1 MASGGDVPDP
11 NKPKALAKT
20 LKTTN
25 GKKPPKVVE
34 KPKAKKPKAIA
45 K

>member
-11 NKPKALAKT
+11 NKPKNLAKL

-25 GKKPPKVVE
+25 GKKPPKMVE
-34 KPKAKKPKAIA
+34 PKPKAKKPKA

>member
-11 NKPKALAKT
+11 NKPKALAKV

-25 GKKPPKVVE
+25 GKKPPKVKDE
-34 KPKAKKPKAIA
+34 KPKAKKPKA